1 MRARFRATA
10 FLLYI
15 LLIIL
20 TLMDEITFWTYV
32 SLLLAALIA
41 DVAADC
47 IPSKKTENERD

>member
-47 IPSKKTENERD
+47 IPSKNTENERD